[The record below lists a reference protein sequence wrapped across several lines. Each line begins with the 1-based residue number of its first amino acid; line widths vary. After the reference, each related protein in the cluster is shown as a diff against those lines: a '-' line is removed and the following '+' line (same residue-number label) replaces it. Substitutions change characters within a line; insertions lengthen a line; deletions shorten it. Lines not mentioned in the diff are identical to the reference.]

1 MSASHDD
8 GIKHGRIRYPL
19 AGTCANTDSY
29 LEETTIEF
37 PPSAT
42 LWHLPPDARI
52 QHGPLRYG
60 ARWRQQGQTV
70 QVRREFVAHYAA
82 TLCGA
87 EEELS
92 WEAVLPVLRR
102 DLRGQVFVR

>member
-52 QHGPLRYG
+52 QHGPLRYE